1 VRQAY
6 IEPAKLVQT
15 FTIALATKGPTVT
28 QKKSKG
34 TQVPSPGLPPANPYA
49 ETMQERSTGDDDIVE
64 TYASGYG
71 RAFPEADLAAVE
83 AHLEVGFTG
92 IELTQT
98 VNRYLASLQDGI
110 TSPRYSTLR
119 LLYFAPKHQL
129 AQGEIASELRTTPGN
144 ITQLVDGL
152 QSEGLV
158 ERIPSPTSRRVTLA
172 RLTPKGVETAQRL
185 VPEMLKLME
194 SLSAE
199 LTHDEKVQLKS
210 LLIKLRAGIK
220 AAGERLSQG
229 YVTK

>member
-1 VRQAY
+1 MADS
-6 IEPAKLVQT
+6 KKKG
-15 FTIALATKGPTVT
+15 ATAPV
-28 QKKSKG
+28 S
-34 TQVPSPGLPPANPYA
+34 GLPPENPYEEA
-49 ETMQERSTGDDDIVE
+49 MKDRNTADDDIVE

-71 RAFPEADLAAVE
+71 HLPGADIAAVE

-98 VNRYLASLQDGI
+98 VNRYLANLQDGI

-119 LLYFAPKHQL
+119 LLYFAPNNQL

-194 SLSAE
+194 SISAE
-199 LTHDEKVQLKS
+199 LSHDEKVQLKG
-210 LLIKLRAGIK
+210 LLVKLRAGIR

-229 YVTK
+229 YVAK

>member
-1 VRQAY
+1 M
-6 IEPAKLVQT
+6 T
-15 FTIALATKGPTVT
+15 N
-28 QKKSKG
+28 KKS
-34 TQVPSPGLPPANPYA
+34 TSPRTAPSGLPPADPYA
-49 ETMQERSTGDDDIVE
+49 EAMKDRANLDDDIVE
-64 TYASGYG
+64 SYASGYG
-71 RAFPEADLAAVE
+71 RAFPDADLAAVE

-98 VNRYLASLQDGI
+98 VNRYLATLQDGI

-119 LLYFAPKHQL
+119 LLYFAPNHQL
-129 AQGEIASELRTTPGN
+129 AQGEIAAELRTTPGN

-158 ERIPSPTSRRVTLA
+158 ERVPSPTSRRVTLA
-172 RLTPKGVETAQRL
+172 RLTPKGVETAERL

-210 LLIKLRAGIK
+210 LLIKLRTGIR
-220 AAGERLSQG
+220 AASERLAQG
-229 YVTK
+229 YVTR

>member
-1 VRQAY
+1 MADSKKQGVTV
-6 IEPAKLVQT
+6 P
-15 FTIALATKGPTVT
+15 PT
-28 QKKSKG
+28 
-34 TQVPSPGLPPANPYA
+34 GLPPENPYEEA
-49 ETMQERSTGDDDIVE
+49 MKDRNTGDDDIVE

-71 RAFPEADLAAVE
+71 RLPGADIAAVE

-98 VNRYLASLQDGI
+98 VNRYLATLQDGI

-119 LLYFAPKHQL
+119 LLYFAPNNQL

-194 SLSAE
+194 SISAE
-199 LTHDEKVQLKS
+199 LSHDEKVQLKG
-210 LLIKLRAGIK
+210 LLVKLRSGIK
-220 AAGERLSQG
+220 AAGERLSQA
-229 YVTK
+229 YVAK